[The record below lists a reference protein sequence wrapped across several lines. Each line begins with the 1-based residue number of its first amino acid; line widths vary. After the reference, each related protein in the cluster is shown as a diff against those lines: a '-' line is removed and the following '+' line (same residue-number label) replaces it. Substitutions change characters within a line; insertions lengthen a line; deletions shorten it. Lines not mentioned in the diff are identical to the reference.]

1 MEKLYSPWRNSYVR
15 GVHGEK
21 KDGNENDCP
30 FCAQYAAH
38 NDAYYGI
45 LLRAKH
51 HFVMMNAYPY
61 SGGHL
66 LITSNEHT
74 PGIEEFSKESR
85 AELMELASFA
95 SAVLKKELNA
105 QGVNLGANLG
115 KAAGAGIPAH
125 FHFHVLPR
133 WIGDT
138 NFFPLIGETK
148 QVGTDL
154 KKIYEQLLP
163 EFGAFLQKRV

>member
-15 GVHGEK
+15 GVHGQKKENNAEEK
-21 KDGNENDCP
+21 CP
-30 FCAQYAAH
+30 FCEQYAA
-38 NDAYYGI
+38 NDDAYYGI

-66 LITSNEHT
+66 LIISNEHT
-74 PGIEEFSKESR
+74 PGIEELSKESR

-95 SAVLKKELNA
+95 TALLKKELNA
-105 QGVNLGANLG
+105 QGINLGANLG

-133 WIGDT
+133 WVGDT

-148 QVGTDL
+148 QVSTDL

-163 EFGAFLQKRV
+163 AFSGFKN